1 MDRRPTIR
9 QTAASLLLSLVAGCA
24 GHAEPRAAAPLWVIR
39 LGAVETYGPGIVSA
53 SPRDVRFRLARP
65 AHIIVLRVTRD
76 GSIEPVF
83 PVRGD
88 EVTQQGVGQHFVEA
102 PDSESIAPATR
113 LLDPVLRS
121 PEALVRAARPAP
133 PPASPIVDS
142 TARYWLV
149 IASDV
154 ATSAGELR
162 ARLESMRREYR
173 SVQAELEALA
183 RALTAGRAT
192 TWAAYYAQAEAERP

>member
-1 MDRRPTIR
+1 MR
-9 QTAASLLLSLVAGCA
+9 QAAASLLLSLVAGCA
-24 GHAEPRAAAPLWVIR
+24 GHAAPRAEAPLAVTR
-39 LGAVETYGPGIVSA
+39 LGAVDTYGPGIVSA
-53 SPRDVRFRLARP
+53 SPRDVRFKLARP
-65 AHIIVLRVTRD
+65 AHVIVLRVERD

-88 EVTQQGVGQHFVEA
+88 DVTQQGVGQHFVEA
-102 PDSESIAPATR
+102 PEPERVAPATR

-121 PEALVRAARPAP
+121 PDALVRAGRLAP

-154 ATSAGELR
+154 ATSADELR
-162 ARLESMRREYR
+162 ARLEAMRREYR
-173 SVQAELEALA
+173 GVQAEVEALA
-183 RALTAGRAT
+183 RGLTAGRAT
-192 TWAAYYAQAEAERP
+192 TWAAYYARAEAARP